1 MKLYGIRFA
10 KGFQY
15 GTMETVFRTQKGN
28 RERIPDF
35 SFFYYLVEDEGK
47 HFLID
52 TGFRNER
59 LAAEMGVSLLLVE
72 GEIGQVFGLFPEID
86 VIFLTHS
93 HWDHINNID
102 LYPNARL
109 IMSKLT
115 YEQAVSEGT
124 AAVRDRLQKTEGQIS
139 LVEERECFYNRFLF
153 EIIGGHTPDS
163 SVLYFQMGNDTYC
176 ITGDECY
183 SCKNMEQNIPIG
195 IRFCREKNERFIQKA
210 YDKGW
215 IPLPFHDAGVLK
227 KYERLT
233 ENIVR
238 IF

>member
-15 GTMETVFRTQKGN
+15 GTMETVFCTQKGN

-35 SFFYYLVEDEGK
+35 SFFYYMVEDEGK
-47 HFLID
+47 HFLI
-52 TGFRNER
+52 
-59 LAAEMGVSLLLVE
+59 
-72 GEIGQVFGLFPEID
+72 
-86 VIFLTHS
+86 
-93 HWDHINNID
+93 
-102 LYPNARL
+102 NARL

-163 SVLYFQMGNDTYC
+163 SVLHFQMGNDTYC

-183 SCKNMEQNIPIG
+183 LCKNMEQNIPIG
-195 IRFCREKNERFIQKA
+195 ISVCREKNERFIQKA